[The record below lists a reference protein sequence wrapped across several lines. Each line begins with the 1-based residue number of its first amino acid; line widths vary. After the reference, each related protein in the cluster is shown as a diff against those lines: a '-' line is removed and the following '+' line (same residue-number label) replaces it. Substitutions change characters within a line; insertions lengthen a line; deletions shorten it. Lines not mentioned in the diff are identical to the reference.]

1 MNQFRKTMRVF
12 GNDSG
17 FISSAVGKRHG
28 TVFTMDASKTVFQAV
43 ANMKHR
49 QASAVLVTSHY
60 GTKLAGIFTERDMY
74 AGHACATAGVAPLCK
89 CIPNQTVFVKQS
101 CACASTRLGCT
112 DYALVQGLHC
122 QPTDHQVQDACTGA
136 CCHAARCTSVFT
148 VQLLSPTSPGSP
160 QQKALALM
168 QKHHFRHLPVTNKGR
183 VTGLLD
189 VVQLLQGAV
198 RGDRQE
204 LKSDMVWTAA
214 AAASTRSS
222 SLLQTYTPP
231 LLCTGT
237 S

>member
-1 MNQFRKTMRVF
+1 MCSSSNKRRLTFDVNATLAQTQSKSRARWFMNQFRKTMRVF

-74 AGHACATAGVAPLCK
+74 AAHACATAGVAPLYK
-89 CIPNQTVFVKQS
+89 CVPNQTVFVKQS

-136 CCHAARCTSVFT
+136 CCHAAR
-148 VQLLSPTSPGSP
+148 
-160 QQKALALM
+160 
-168 QKHHFRHLPVTNKGR
+168 
-183 VTGLLD
+183 
-189 VVQLLQGAV
+189 
-198 RGDRQE
+198 
-204 LKSDMVWTAA
+204 
-214 AAASTRSS
+214 
-222 SLLQTYTPP
+222 
-231 LLCTGT
+231 
-237 S
+237 